1 MEVIDNRTK
10 SEFIDFDA
18 IKYGVPF
25 EYDGNFF
32 LLTNNSLIINDNFTN
47 AVDLKSG
54 ILCKFGDMEKVR
66 PVNASVVIN
75 ESED

>member
-32 LLTNNSLIINDNFTN
+32 IKTNNSLIINDNFTN